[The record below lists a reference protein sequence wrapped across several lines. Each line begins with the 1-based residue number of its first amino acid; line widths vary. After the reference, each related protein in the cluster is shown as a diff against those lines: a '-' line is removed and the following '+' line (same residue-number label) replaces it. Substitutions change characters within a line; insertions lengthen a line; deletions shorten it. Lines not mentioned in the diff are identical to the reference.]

1 MQIVILAA
9 GRGSR
14 LAQLGPAKPLVPVLG
29 LPLLEHNL
37 RQCLRLE
44 PREILIVVGHAAE
57 AIKNWLRLWQ
67 QQNRLRADIRC
78 LFNPDWERYDNGHS
92 LSCAAPHINGPF
104 LLLMADHLYSQE
116 LLNTLCAQ
124 TPPAQGACLAVD
136 TRLHRAEIDPTDA
149 TKVALGPRH
158 LVRSLGKELTHY
170 QGIDCGAFYCQPEV
184 AEFSL
189 RLDPE
194 DSSRLSQIMQ
204 QLADQQRLQA
214 VLHRHYW
221 QDIDTPADRTRAE
234 RALLR
239 HASQKNSD
247 GPIARWLNRP
257 VSQLLSRYF
266 IRWRW
271 SPNSI
276 SLLAFIIALL
286 GALCLAQPQYH
297 WLATGG
303 ILVQLASIVD
313 GSDGEVARVQHRSS
327 AYGGWFDALLDRYAD
342 IAVLSALTWHVI
354 NHHDPIWMWLGISAI
369 AGSFV
374 SSYSAHKAD
383 QRLGFKPL
391 RIGRDLRCL
400 IIALSALCA
409 QPLWGLGLISL
420 IMNLTVL
427 YRMYLLYPGKHTANT
442 P

>member
-14 LAQLGPAKPLVPVLG
+14 LTHPCPAKPLVPVLG

-37 RQCLRLE
+37 RQCLLLN
-44 PREILIVVGHAAE
+44 PREILIVTGHATD
-57 AIKNWLRLWQ
+57 AIENWLSHWQ
-67 QQNRLRADIRC
+67 QQHRPQPTIRC
-78 LFNPDWERYDNGHS
+78 LFNPNWARYDNGHS
-92 LSCAAPHINGPF
+92 LRCAAPHINGPF

-116 LLNTLCAQ
+116 LLSTLCAQ
-124 TPPAQGACLAVD
+124 TPPEQGACLAVD
-136 TRLHRAEIDPTDA
+136 TRLSRAEIDPADA
-149 TKVALGPRH
+149 TKVALGPQH
-158 LVRSLGKELTHY
+158 LVRRLGKELAHY
-170 QGIDCGAFYCQPEV
+170 QGIDCGAFYCHPEV
-184 AEFSL
+184 AQLSQ
-189 RLDPE
+189 RLNPE

-214 VLHRHYW
+214 VLHSHYW
-221 QDIDTPADRTRAE
+221 QDIDTPTDHAQAK

-239 HASQKNSD
+239 YASQKSSD

-257 VSQLLSRYF
+257 VSQQLSRYF
-266 IRWRW
+266 IHWRW
-271 SPNSI
+271 SPNHI

-286 GALCLAQPQYH
+286 GALCLAQPQYY
-297 WLATGG
+297 WLALGG

-342 IAVLSALTWHVI
+342 IAVLSALTWHVMH
-354 NHHDPIWMWLGISAI
+354 HHDPAWMWLGMSAI
-369 AGSFV
+369 AGSFI

-383 QRLGFKPL
+383 QLPGFKPL

-409 QPLWGLGLISL
+409 QPLWGLALISL

-427 YRMYLLYPGKHTANT
+427 YRMHLLYPGSRAENT